1 MAFRKKHD
9 EKSIDLMNENKV
21 LEMTLED
28 ARQNLERLQQ
38 KKEKHEKEIT
48 DFVDEERKRAA
59 EADAL
64 QQERQRAHQEQE
76 RKPPQQKE
84 HEQQH
89 QQQPDQQ
96 AQVVVT
102 YSEVDIQGRTEE
114 EKEKILEN
122 LDAELRR
129 LQEIEKSLKEANS
142 ILSVIQGQ
150 VPRFQSTLANFE
162 GMAMY

>member
-1 MAFRKKHD
+1 MDSRKKHD
-9 EKSIDLMNENKV
+9 EKSIDLMKENKV
-21 LEMTLED
+21 LEVTLAD
-28 ARQNLERLQQ
+28 VRQNLERLQQ

-48 DFVDEERKRAA
+48 EFVDEERKRAA

-64 QQERQRAHQEQE
+64 QKEKQRREEQVRKLPKQQECEQ
-76 RKPPQQKE
+76 QQKE
-84 HEQQH
+84 V
-89 QQQPDQQ
+89 PI
-96 AQVVVT
+96 

-142 ILSVIQGQ
+142 ILGVIQGQ